1 MQGLSLSAGETSGA
15 FPIGTAGKKSGH
27 TVNTS
32 RRGVEQHLLDAL
44 VCRGIVAQADLD
56 LAVEGATGSGSDVE
70 SLLLD
75 RYHVPKDVLGAI
87 LSDYYQCPYLP
98 FDERTVIDAD
108 LVRPLNHDYLKK
120 HLWLPVA
127 RRAQLLDVLTHD
139 PHDLER

>member
-1 MQGLSLSAGETSGA
+1 MEGLSLSAGETSGA
-15 FPIGTAGKKSGH
+15 FPIEAAGKKAGR
-27 TVNTS
+27 TVNAS
-32 RRGVEQHLLDAL
+32 RRCVEQHVLDVL

-56 LAVEGATGSGSDVE
+56 LAVEGSTGSGSDVE

-108 LVRPLNHDYLKK
+108 LRPT
-120 HLWLPVA
+120 
-127 RRAQLLDVLTHD
+127 AQS
-139 PHDLER
+139 